1 MIKTNFWFKNR
12 HHLIINALADSIVF
26 FILFLYSKS
35 FVFKFPIT
43 FFLLLLIWIFNSYV
57 LGRYSTNF
65 LKKNLYTFKNFLS
78 TLSAFFLGIFF
89 YLFFDWI
96 SDSFIIDN
104 IYKLNLIIYSL
115 IFVTIS
121 DLILILLKLI
131 TFKNKV
137 GKKWI
142 LLEINQEENNE
153 YKSVILTNSKF
164 KIDCLKIEELKTI
177 KFSNYEG
184 IIINNT
190 DNISKELLNELKN
203 IKSSGIMI
211 INLFIFY
218 ERYFERIPPK
228 LISDK
233 DVISRDFFIPRN
245 SNSVRLKRIGDIFLA
260 SFLFLITSPFILL
273 AAILIKIEDNG
284 PVFYSQERNGLLDI
298 PYKVWKLRTMKV
310 NSESK
315 GPQWAS
321 KKDPRITSIG
331 KYLRKSRLDELPQLV
346 SVIKGEMSLIGPRPE
361 RPAFDRKLGLEIP
374 HYNVRKWIKPGLSG
388 WAQVNYP
395 YASSIED
402 SEKKLSYD
410 LFYLRNFSFWLDLLI
425 MLKTIK
431 MVLHIKGSSPKR

>member
-26 FILFLYSKS
+26 FIVFLYSKS

-43 FFLLLLIWIFNSYV
+43 FFLLLFIWIFNSYV

-65 LKKNLYTFKNFLS
+65 LKKNSYTFKNFLS

-89 YLFFDWI
+89 YLSFDWI
-96 SDSFIIDN
+96 SNSFIFDN
-104 IYKLNLIIYSL
+104 IYKFNLIIYS
-115 IFVTIS
+115 IFFVIIS
-121 DLILILLKLI
+121 DLILILLKI
-131 TFKNKV
+131 VIFKNKAE
-137 GKKWI
+137 KKWI

-153 YKSVILTNSKF
+153 FKEEIITKSKF
-164 KIDCLKIEELKTI
+164 KIDCVKIEELKTMRLG
-177 KFSNYEG
+177 NYEG

-190 DNISKELLNELKN
+190 DYISKKILHELKK

-233 DVISRDFFIPRN
+233 DIISRDFFVPKN
-245 SNSVRLKRIGDIFLA
+245 SNSVRLKRVGDVFLA
-260 SFLFLITSPFILL
+260 SILFLITSPLVLL

-284 PVFYSQERNGLLDI
+284 PVFYSQERSGLLNI

-321 KKDPRITSIG
+321 KKDLRITSIG
-331 KYLRKSRLDELPQLV
+331 KYLRQSRLDELPQLLL
-346 SVIKGEMSLIGPRPE
+346 VIKGEMSLIGPRPE
-361 RPAFDRKLGLEIP
+361 RPTFDRKLGLEIP

-395 YASSIED
+395 YTSSIED
-402 SEKKLSYD
+402 SEKKISYD

-431 MVLHIKGSSPKR
+431 MVLNIKGSTPRR

>member
-35 FVFKFPIT
+35 FIFKFPIT
-43 FFLLLLIWIFNSYV
+43 FFLLLFIWLFNSYV

-65 LKKNLYTFKNFLS
+65 FKKNSYTPKNLLS

-89 YLFFDWI
+89 YLLLDWI
-96 SDSFIIDN
+96 SNSFIFDN
-104 IYKLNLIIYSL
+104 IYKLNLIIYSIL
-115 IFVTIS
+115 FVTIS
-121 DLILILLKLI
+121 DSILIFLKLVI
-131 TFKNKV
+131 FKNKEEE
-137 GKKWI
+137 KWI

-153 YKSVILTNSKF
+153 FKKEIKAKSKF
-164 KIDCLKIEELKTI
+164 KIDCVKIEKLK
-177 KFSNYEG
+177 KMKLGNYEG

-190 DNISKELLNELKN
+190 DYLSKELLNELKK

-233 DVISRDFFIPRN
+233 DIISRDFFIPRN

-260 SFLFLITSPFILL
+260 TILFLITSPLILL

-284 PVFYSQERNGLLDI
+284 PVFYSQERNGLIDI

-321 KKDPRITSIG
+321 KRDPRITSIG
-331 KYLRKSRLDELPQLV
+331 KYLRKSRLDELPQLLA
-346 SVIKGEMSLIGPRPE
+346 VIKGEMSLIGPRPE
-361 RPAFDRKLGLEIP
+361 RPTFDRKLGLEIP

-395 YASSIED
+395 YTSSIED
-402 SEKKLSYD
+402 SEIKLSYD
-410 LFYLRNFSFWLDLLI
+410 LFYLRNFSFWLDFLI

-431 MVLHIKGSSPKR
+431 MVLHIKGSSPKK

>member
-35 FVFKFPIT
+35 FIFKFPIT
-43 FFLLLLIWIFNSYV
+43 FFLLLFIWLFNSYV

-65 LKKNLYTFKNFLS
+65 FKKNSYTPKNLLS

-89 YLFFDWI
+89 YLLLDWI
-96 SDSFIIDN
+96 SNSFIFDN
-104 IYKLNLIIYSL
+104 IYKLNLIIYSIL
-115 IFVTIS
+115 FVTIS
-121 DLILILLKLI
+121 DSILIFLKLVI
-131 TFKNKV
+131 FKNKEEE
-137 GKKWI
+137 KWI

-153 YKSVILTNSKF
+153 FKKEIKAKSKF
-164 KIDCLKIEELKTI
+164 KIDCVKIEELK
-177 KFSNYEG
+177 KMKLGNYEG

-190 DNISKELLNELKN
+190 DYLSKELLNELKK

-233 DVISRDFFIPRN
+233 DIISRDFFIPRN

-260 SFLFLITSPFILL
+260 TILFLITSPLILL

-284 PVFYSQERNGLLDI
+284 PVFYSQERNGLIDI

-321 KKDPRITSIG
+321 KRDPRITSIG
-331 KYLRKSRLDELPQLV
+331 KYLRKSRLDELPQLLA
-346 SVIKGEMSLIGPRPE
+346 VIKGEMSLIGPRPE
-361 RPAFDRKLGLEIP
+361 RPTFDRKLGLEIP

-395 YASSIED
+395 YTSSIED
-402 SEKKLSYD
+402 SEIKLSYD
-410 LFYLRNFSFWLDLLI
+410 LFYLRNFSFWLDFLI

-431 MVLHIKGSSPKR
+431 MVLHIKGSSPKK

>member
-89 YLFFDWI
+89 YLLFDWI
-96 SDSFIIDN
+96 SNSFIFEN
-104 IYKLNLIIYSL
+104 IYKLNLIIYSIL
-115 IFVTIS
+115 FVIIS
-121 DLILILLKLI
+121 DLILIFLRLVV
-131 TFKNKV
+131 FKNKLE
-137 GKKWI
+137 KKWI

-395 YASSIED
+395 YASSVED

>member
-12 HHLIINALADSIVF
+12 HHLIINALADSLVF

-43 FFLLLLIWIFNSYV
+43 FFLLLCIWIFNSYV

-65 LKKNLYTFKNFLS
+65 LKKNSYTFKNLLS

-89 YLFFDWI
+89 YLLFDWI
-96 SDSFIIDN
+96 SNSFIFDN
-104 IYKLNLIIYSL
+104 IYKLNLIIYSIL
-115 IFVTIS
+115 FVIIS
-121 DLILILLKLI
+121 DLILIFLRLVV
-131 TFKNKV
+131 FKNKLE
-137 GKKWI
+137 KKWI
-142 LLEINQEENNE
+142 LLEINQGENNE
-153 YKSVILTNSKF
+153 FKREILTNSQY
-164 KIDCLKIEELKTI
+164 KINIVKIEELK
-177 KFSNYEG
+177 KMKLANYEG

-190 DNISKELLNELKN
+190 DYLSKELLNELKK

-233 DVISRDFFIPRN
+233 DIISRDFFIPRN

-260 SFLFLITSPFILL
+260 SILFLITSPLILL

-331 KYLRKSRLDELPQLV
+331 KYLRQSRLDELPQLL

-361 RPAFDRKLGLEIP
+361 RPNFDMKLGLEIP

-395 YASSIED
+395 YTSSVED
-402 SEKKLSYD
+402 SEKKISYD

>member
-12 HHLIINALADSIVF
+12 HHLIINALSDSIVF

-43 FFLLLLIWIFNSYV
+43 FFLLLFIWIFNSYI
-57 LGRYSTNF
+57 LGRYSKNF
-65 LKKNLYTFKNFLS
+65 FKKNEYTFKNFLS

-89 YLFFDWI
+89 YLLFDWI
-96 SDSFIIDN
+96 SNSFIFDN
-104 IYKLNLIIYSL
+104 IYKLNLIIYS
-115 IFVTIS
+115 IVFITIS
-121 DLILILLKLI
+121 DLILILLKLVF
-131 TFKNKV
+131 FKNKLE
-137 GKKWI
+137 KKWI
-142 LLEINQEENNE
+142 FLEINQEENNVF
-153 YKSVILTNSKF
+153 KSEIIKNSKF
-164 KIDCLKIEELKTI
+164 KIDCLKIEELKTMKLI
-177 KFSNYEG
+177 NFEG
-184 IIINNT
+184 IIINNA
-190 DNISKELLNELKN
+190 DYLSKELLNELKN

-211 INLFIFY
+211 INLFTFY

-233 DVISRDFFIPRN
+233 DIISREFFIPRN
-245 SNSVRLKRIGDIFLA
+245 SNTVRLKRIGDIFLA
-260 SFLFLITSPFILL
+260 SFLFLITSPLILL

-315 GPQWAS
+315 GPLWAS
-321 KKDPRITSIG
+321 KKDPRITSVG
-331 KYLRKSRLDELPQLV
+331 KYLRKSRLDELPQLL

-395 YASSIED
+395 YTSSVED
-402 SEKKLSYD
+402 SENKLSYD
-410 LFYLRNFSFWLDLLI
+410 LFYIRNFSFWLDLLI

-431 MVLHIKGSSPKR
+431 MVLHIKGSSPRR